1 MSVLCVAEKP
11 SIAKE
16 ISNILSGGQR
26 QVSNTRSPYHK
37 NFEFDYQYTRSH
49 FIVTSVS
56 GHLTETDFPARYN
69 SWQGCNPAELFDA
82 QTEVTVKND
91 LKAVEAN
98 LMTQARRVATLM
110 IWTDCDREGEHIGME
125 IVNICRRVK
134 PNIRVQRARFSAIIP
149 QQIHRAAQN
158 PVELDR
164 RQADAVD
171 ARIILDL
178 KIGAAFTR
186 LQTLTLRNVIPV
198 PDKSVISFGPCQFPT
213 LGFVVERFM
222 KVKDFRPEQFWFIHL
237 ELTRD
242 LGNGDSEAAE
252 FKWKRGHLLDH
263 HAAISLYT
271 RVLENPRA
279 RVTNVTRKETKKWKP
294 LPLTTVE
301 LQKAGSRLLKM
312 SPQRVLEVAEKLYNN
327 GFLSYPRTETDQ
339 FDSAFDF
346 QSLINKQTVD
356 PAWGGFAQRLQ
367 DQNFFSPPRKGKN
380 NDKAHPPIH
389 PTAHAANLEPEQK
402 KVYEYVV
409 RRFLAACSQDAKGT
423 ETKVDVICLIVL
435 EKNYLDVYPYDKWSS
450 KTLPNFQ
457 EGEEFDPSICTLKDG
472 ETSPPKHLTEA
483 DLVTL
488 MDKNGIGTDATIAQH
503 IQTIVKREY
512 VIERMEGS
520 MKYLVPT
527 TLGIG
532 LVQGYNELGLPKSV
546 SKPSLRRETERRMV
560 QVCEGETEKAEMLR
574 VALEQYKA
582 MFEITQR
589 EFQKVVNSVRRFVVD
604 GGAGPDNG
612 PRGGGGGGGGPGAGG
627 GGGGNT
633 RGNGGPR
640 GPGGGGGGSGAPPR
654 PPPSRNRPDEPISID
669 SDDDG
674 IYPTRANRT
683 RPCNAGVGFIVGARV
698 FLGLTESGLFPGITF
713 YLSLWYRRQDVAKR
727 IAIFFSAA
735 TIAGAFGGLLA
746 YGIEHMEGIGGLH
759 GWQWIFCL
767 EGIATVL
774 VACVAFFYMHDYPE
788 TASFLTAAERALVV
802 QMLKDDKQGMATHF
816 EWKYVW
822 HAMKDYKTYVQ
833 IGIYIGL
840 LVPVYAIALFTP
852 TIVRELGYSAANAQ
866 LLTIPPFFAGCLCTI
881 AAGIYSDK
889 LNLRGP
895 FVIGGCFVS
904 LIGYIVLISQSTPGV
919 SYFGAILAAVGV
931 YPTIAVDLAWAGSM
945 AGGDICKGVTLAM
958 VIGIG
963 NLGGVCSSFI
973 YLSAPRFFAGHGTI
987 IGFLTLS
994 ITLSAFAMW
1003 DYNRLNKRNQAIC
1016 ERDGI
1021 DENHR
1026 EDFKDVGNDSPLFRF
1041 TL

>member
-16 ISNILSGGQR
+16 VSNILSGGQK

-69 SWQGCNPAELFDA
+69 SWNGCNPADLFDA
-82 QTEVTVKND
+82 ETEVTVKSD
-91 LKAVEAN
+91 LKAVEEN

-198 PDKSVISFGPCQFPT
+198 PEKSVISFGPCQFPT

-222 KVKDFRPEQFWFIHL
+222 KVKDFRPEQFWLIHL

-252 FKWKRGHLLDH
+252 FRWKRGHLLDH
-263 HAAISLYT
+263 HTAISLYT
-271 RVLENPRA
+271 SVLENPRA

-301 LQKAGSRLLKM
+301 LQKAGSRLLRM

-339 FDSAFDF
+339 FDPSFDF
-346 QSLINKQTVD
+346 QSLIDKQTAD
-356 PAWGGFAQRLQ
+356 PAWGGFAHRLQ
-367 DQNFFSPPRKGKN
+367 DPGFFSPPRKGKN

-389 PTAHAANLEPEQK
+389 PTAHASNLDPEQK

-409 RRFLAACSQDAKGT
+409 RRRVASVLATDTLLTLGLG
-423 ETKVDVICLIVL
+423 LIVL
-435 EKNYLDVYPYDKWSS
+435 EKNYLEVYPYDKWSS

-457 EGEEFDPSICTLKDG
+457 QGEEFDPSICTLKDG
-472 ETSPPKHLTEA
+472 ETSAPKYLTEA

-520 MKYLVPT
+520 MKHLVPT

-560 QVCEGETEKAEMLR
+560 QVCEGATQKAEMLR

-589 EFQKVVNSVRRFVVD
+589 EFQKVANSVRRFVVEGGN

-612 PRGGGGGGGGPGAGG
+612 PQGGGGGGPGAGG
-627 GGGGNT
+627 GGGGNN
-633 RGNGGPR
+633 RGNGGPGGR
-640 GPGGGGGGSGAPPR
+640 GPGGGGGGAPPR
-654 PPPSRNRPDEPISID
+654 PPPSRNRPGNGGDPISID
-669 SDDDG
+669 SGDE
-674 IYPTRANRT
+674 
-683 RPCNAGVGFIVGARV
+683 GARQ
-698 FLGLTESGLFPGITF
+698 F
-713 YLSLWYRRQDVAKR
+713 
-727 IAIFFSAA
+727 
-735 TIAGAFGGLLA
+735 
-746 YGIEHMEGIGGLH
+746 
-759 GWQWIFCL
+759 
-767 EGIATVL
+767 
-774 VACVAFFYMHDYPE
+774 
-788 TASFLTAAERALVV
+788 
-802 QMLKDDKQGMATHF
+802 
-816 EWKYVW
+816 
-822 HAMKDYKTYVQ
+822 
-833 IGIYIGL
+833 
-840 LVPVYAIALFTP
+840 
-852 TIVRELGYSAANAQ
+852 
-866 LLTIPPFFAGCLCTI
+866 
-881 AAGIYSDK
+881 
-889 LNLRGP
+889 
-895 FVIGGCFVS
+895 
-904 LIGYIVLISQSTPGV
+904 
-919 SYFGAILAAVGV
+919 
-931 YPTIAVDLAWAGSM
+931 
-945 AGGDICKGVTLAM
+945 
-958 VIGIG
+958 
-963 NLGGVCSSFI
+963 
-973 YLSAPRFFAGHGTI
+973 
-987 IGFLTLS
+987 
-994 ITLSAFAMW
+994 
-1003 DYNRLNKRNQAIC
+1003 
-1016 ERDGI
+1016 
-1021 DENHR
+1021 
-1026 EDFKDVGNDSPLFRF
+1026 
-1041 TL
+1041 